1 VPNVRKYTELANEL
15 RKDILSGKYGTE
27 GGLPGADELTR
38 RSGLA
43 RNTVNSALALL
54 EGEGLIK
61 SRDRIF
67 YVNITSQDM
76 TQYVPPLNVRMQS
89 SGKIAFME
97 NIAPIEV
104 KQIPEEIADRLGIA
118 RESIGTFRFRVGG
131 EVLEGQKKPSQ
142 LKKYW
147 YLISLNEEQLQQL
160 RDDPN
165 TDILVKYAPED
176 LRAHDEISS
185 RLPTQ
190 EEMKLLSLS
199 EFTPITQVNI
209 ITRDTSGNILLF
221 QDLTFVGVVL
231 TYDYGFKNRPKDI
244 K

>member
-1 VPNVRKYTELANEL
+1 MANVRQHVALANDL
-15 RKDILSGKYGTE
+15 RKDIISGKYGTE
-27 GGLPGADELTR
+27 GGLPGIEELVR

-43 RNTVNSALALL
+43 RNTIYRALALL
-54 EGEGLIK
+54 EGEGIIV
-61 SRDRIF
+61 SRDKSF
-67 YVNITSQDM
+67 FVNITSQDM

-97 NIAPIEV
+97 NVAPVEV
-104 KQIPEEIADRLGIA
+104 KQVPEDVANRLGIPH
-118 RESIGTFRFRVGG
+118 ESAGTFRFRVGG
-131 EVLEGQKKPSQ
+131 EVLEGQRKPSQ

-147 YLISLNEEQLQQL
+147 YIIPLNEEQLQEL
-160 RDDPN
+160 RDNPN

-199 EFTPITQVNI
+199 EFTPVTQVYI

-231 TYDYGFKNRPKDI
+231 TYDYGFKNRPKS
-244 K
+244 